1 MRIVTR
7 SLAVAALAASWQLHL
22 LPASAQSQQPSKAP
36 NAATPS
42 PKIPDQKLD
51 AAAVALQ
58 RVASLQ
64 QSYQQQIASA
74 AASDKQRLADE
85 AHAALVKA
93 VTDQGLTVE
102 EYTAILQAA
111 KTDPKVRDRI
121 MKNLPPSGQ

>member
-1 MRIVTR
+1 M
-7 SLAVAALAASWQLHL
+7 
-22 LPASAQSQQPSKAP
+22 
-36 NAATPS
+36 
-42 PKIPDQKLD
+42 
-51 AAAVALQ
+51 ALQ

-85 AHAALVKA
+85 AHTALVKA